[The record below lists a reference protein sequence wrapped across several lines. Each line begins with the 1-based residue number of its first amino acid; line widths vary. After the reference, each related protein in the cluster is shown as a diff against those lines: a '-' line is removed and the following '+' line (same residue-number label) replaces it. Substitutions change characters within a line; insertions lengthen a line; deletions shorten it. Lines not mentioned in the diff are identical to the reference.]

1 MVSYLDRSKTNHI
14 DFDFFLQE
22 LRGELNARRQ
32 AIVDKAFL
40 KFDSCGHSMVRMDCL
55 QRDFNSGLHPKIQ
68 SGEWVHAQAFGEFAG
83 NFYEGR
89 GGCIDSR
96 DGTWMVGK
104 QDGIIDRT
112 VSSPAKIILML
123 TGME

>member
-1 MVSYLDRSKTNHI
+1 LASYLDRSKTNHI
-14 DFDFFLQE
+14 DFNFFLQE
-22 LRGELNARRQ
+22 IRGELNPRRQ

-68 SGEWVHAQAFGEFAG
+68 SGEWVHAQAFGEFAE

-89 GGCIDSR
+89 GGCIDRR
-96 DGTWMVGK
+96 DGMWMVGK

-112 VSSPAKIILML
+112 VSFFGGLY
-123 TGME
+123 